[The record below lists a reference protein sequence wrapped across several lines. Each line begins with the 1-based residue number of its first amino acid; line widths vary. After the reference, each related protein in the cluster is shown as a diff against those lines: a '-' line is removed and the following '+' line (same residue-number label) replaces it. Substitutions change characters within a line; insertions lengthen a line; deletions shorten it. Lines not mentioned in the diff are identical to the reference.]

1 MTTLFLLAQIG
12 DQAVA
17 FDATTIQSVVD
28 IVSVV
33 AVPLSLPHVC
43 GLSAIR
49 SQVVTVIDC
58 RRAVGD
64 SPASPKGR
72 ALVTSIDGHRYAL
85 RVDTVHDVVTK
96 PVETLESSALM
107 SPHWRHVSTGRID
120 MGEQFAVVV
129 DPSRLVDPNTFAVA
143 A

>member
-12 DQAVA
+12 DQTVA
-17 FDATTIQSVVD
+17 FDATAIQSVVD
-28 IVSVV
+28 IASVV

-58 RRAVGD
+58 RRAVGE
-64 SPASPKGR
+64 SPASPNGR

-85 RVDTVHDVVTK
+85 RVDAVDDVVARL
-96 PVETLESSALM
+96 VEPMESAQM
-107 SPHWRHVSTGRID
+107 NPDWRHVAIGTIN
-120 MGEQFAVVV
+120 MGDKFAVVV
-129 DPSRLVDPNTFAVA
+129 DPARLVNPNAFAIA